1 MAIQT
6 ITVGTLKTMLYASL
20 SQQWASYLVGNNA
33 IYFINLALT
42 DIYNYQGRYWSFQ
55 YMPQEIIPGT
65 DTRVPV
71 PYTVTGSYF
80 GVVSPPIVR
89 VSSLRKMNTHTTG
102 TPYGREKLDIQF
114 LQSTTLTKE
123 HDIHYQ
129 MYDNTITVFDNLQWY
144 VLNYIAGMR
153 FLSSDTDIIPLP
165 ITFIGALHSLCLS
178 YMYVP
183 FGQYGDQKEVNK
195 WQQAMQQLGM
205 LAQADA
211 PQLSL
216 VTSCIN

>member
-1 MAIQT
+1 
-6 ITVGTLKTMLYASL
+6 
-20 SQQWASYLVGNNA
+20 
-33 IYFINLALT
+33 
-42 DIYNYQGRYWSFQ
+42 
-55 YMPQEIIPGT
+55 
-65 DTRVPV
+65 
-71 PYTVTGSYF
+71 
-80 GVVSPPIVR
+80 
-89 VSSLRKMNTHTTG
+89 
-102 TPYGREKLDIQF
+102 
-114 LQSTTLTKE
+114 
-123 HDIHYQ
+123 
-129 MYDNTITVFDNLQWY
+129 
-144 VLNYIAGMR
+144 MR

>member
-1 MAIQT
+1 
-6 ITVGTLKTMLYASL
+6 
-20 SQQWASYLVGNNA
+20 
-33 IYFINLALT
+33 
-42 DIYNYQGRYWSFQ
+42 
-55 YMPQEIIPGT
+55 MPQEIIPGT

-129 MYDNTITVFDNLQWY
+129 MYDNTITVFDNLQ
-144 VLNYIAGMR
+144 
-153 FLSSDTDIIPLP
+153 
-165 ITFIGALHSLCLS
+165 
-178 YMYVP
+178 
-183 FGQYGDQKEVNK
+183 
-195 WQQAMQQLGM
+195 
-205 LAQADA
+205 
-211 PQLSL
+211 
-216 VTSCIN
+216 